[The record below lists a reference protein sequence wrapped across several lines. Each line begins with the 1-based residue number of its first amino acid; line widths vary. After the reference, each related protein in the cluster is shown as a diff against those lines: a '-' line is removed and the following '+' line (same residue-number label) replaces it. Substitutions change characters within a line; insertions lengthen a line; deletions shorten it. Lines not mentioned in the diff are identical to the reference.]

1 MAKFYT
7 PNYSLVGASG
17 NARDRAARDVLN
29 WCVEG
34 PLSEGFC
41 SNGGTCLVVTGTS
54 GLVLGMN
61 TILDGLPILY
71 VRREEEA
78 RTCHGSRVQ
87 ALTRAGAGAEF
98 HRYVFLDDCI
108 ETGATLRRVRQALDA
123 DMRLLAALLYGAPS
137 SWLDG
142 HPRPPCTLTAGLLD
156 GEYSPV
162 GFYHL

>member
-7 PNYSLVGASG
+7 PSYSLVGASG

-34 PLSEGFC
+34 PLREGFC

-87 ALTRAGAGAEF
+87 ALTRAGARAEF

-123 DMRLLAALLYGAPS
+123 DMRFLAALLYGAPY
-137 SWLDG
+137 SWLAG
-142 HPRPPCTLTAGLLD
+142 HPRPPCKLKTSLFE
-156 GEYSPV
+156 GEHSPV
-162 GFYHL
+162 DIYHL